1 MNVDK
6 ITSMPAHIVGGK
18 EIARSGGSQVVSMNP
33 YSGEILWNS
42 DEADET
48 LISDAVSAARNSFDR
63 WSNYP
68 LEARAEII
76 ENFTKI
82 IQREKESLAN
92 LVAIEAGKPL
102 WESKVEV
109 ESLVG
114 KLSAS
119 LDSYK
124 ERCAESSREIKGL
137 QSWTRF
143 RPHGV
148 MAVLG
153 PYNFPLTMANGHIM
167 PALLAGNTV
176 VFKPSELTPL
186 AGVAIS
192 QIWQEAGIPPG
203 VMNCVTGAKKVG
215 QSLVEHSDVD
225 GILFVGSHPTGL
237 SILRALAT
245 SPEKIVVV
253 EMGGN
258 SPLFIEDF
266 DPAKV
271 DAVVS
276 IIIQSAFISSG
287 QRCSAARRLFINE
300 KNWDVL
306 ERVCEVISRL
316 KIGDPLGS
324 PEPFYGPMIRPEAV
338 TPVQA
343 RFHELVASGGVTIL
357 EPRITG
363 PNRTVISPGLV
374 DVRSSTKDRD
384 EEIFG
389 PVLKVIKYQD
399 LQKAIEMGNDTR
411 FGFSTGIVTQHREV
425 YEDFY
430 RKMKTGIINWNQQL
444 TGATKFA
451 PFGGVKQSGNNR
463 PAGYLS
469 SDYCSYAVAS
479 FEIEP
484 SGLVVAKTPGLNF
497 E

>member
-1 MNVDK
+1 MNIDTIK
-6 ITSMPAHIVGGK
+6 SMPAHIVGGK
-18 EIARSGGSQVVSMNP
+18 EIGRSDGSQVISMNP
-33 YSGEILWNS
+33 YSGDILWSS
-42 DEADET
+42 DEADDK
-48 LISDAVSAARNSFDR
+48 LINEAVSAARNSFEE

-68 LEARAEII
+68 LEARVEII

-102 WESKVEV
+102 WESNVEV
-109 ESLVG
+109 DSLVS

-119 LDSYK
+119 LDAYK

-148 MAVLG
+148 MGVLG

-186 AGVAIS
+186 AGLAIS
-192 QIWQEAGIPPG
+192 RIWQEAGMPPG
-203 VMNCVTGAKKVG
+203 VMNCLTGAKKVG
-215 QSLVEHSDVD
+215 QALVDHSDID

-245 SPEKIVVV
+245 KPEKIVVV

-258 SPLFIEDF
+258 SPLFVEDF
-266 DPAKV
+266 DPSKA

-276 IIIQSAFISSG
+276 IILHSAFISSG
-287 QRCSAARRLFINE
+287 QRCSAARRLFVNE
-300 KNWDVL
+300 KHWDL
-306 ERVCEVISRL
+306 LDRVSEVISRL
-316 KIGDPLGS
+316 RIGNALDS

-338 TPVQA
+338 SPVQA
-343 RFHELVASGGVTIL
+343 RFEELKVSGGIPIL
-357 EPRITG
+357 EPVVSG
-363 PNRTVISPGLV
+363 PNRTIMRPGLI
-374 DVRSSTKDRD
+374 DVGGSTNDCD

-389 PVLKVIKYQD
+389 PVLKVRKYQD
-399 LQKAIEMGNDTR
+399 LGKAIQMGNNTR
-411 FGFSTGIVTQHREV
+411 FGFSTGIVTQYRQV

-451 PFGGVKQSGNNR
+451 PFGGVKQSGNYR

-484 SGLVVAKTPGLNF
+484 SGLVVPKTPGLNF
-497 E
+497 